1 MAGGE
6 IFVSAQIRENLA
18 RVKERIQ
25 KALVRA
31 GRENE
36 EVKIVAVSKTKPPEL
51 IRYAIE
57 SGIKDIGENRV
68 QEAIPKIEAV
78 GKDKVVWHLVGHL
91 QTNKAKKAVCY
102 FDMIQSVDSVKI
114 ARKISSYSEE
124 EGKQIP
130 VLVEVNI
137 SGESTKFG
145 IAPEKVKDFVGE
157 ISCLRGIKVKG
168 LMTIGPLTYDR
179 GAVRRAFRKMFGI
192 FDDLRRDRIEGV
204 EMEILSMG
212 MTDDF
217 EVAVEEGTTM
227 VRIGRAIFGERG

>member
-168 LMTIGPLTYDR
+168 LMTIGPLTYDK

>member
-6 IFVSAQIRENLA
+6 IFVSTQIRENLA

-25 KALVRA
+25 EALVRA

-168 LMTIGPLTYDR
+168 LMTIGPLTYDK

>member
-168 LMTIGPLTYDR
+168 LMTIGPLTYDK

-192 FDDLRRDRIEGV
+192 FDDLQRDRIEGV

>member
-1 MAGGE
+1 MTGGE
-6 IFVSAQIRENLA
+6 IFASAQIRENLA

-124 EGKQIP
+124 EGKQIS

-168 LMTIGPLTYDR
+168 LMTIGPLTYDK

>member
-6 IFVSAQIRENLA
+6 IFVSTQIRENLA

-168 LMTIGPLTYDR
+168 LMTIGPLTYDK

>member
-1 MAGGE
+1 MTGGE
-6 IFVSAQIRENLA
+6 IFASAQIRENLA

-168 LMTIGPLTYDR
+168 LMTIGPLTYDK

>member
-1 MAGGE
+1 MSGGE

-168 LMTIGPLTYDR
+168 LMTIGPLTYDK

>member
-6 IFVSAQIRENLA
+6 IFASAQIRENLA

-168 LMTIGPLTYDR
+168 LMTIGPLTYDK

>member
-91 QTNKAKKAVCY
+91 QTNKVKKAVCY

-192 FDDLRRDRIEGV
+192 FDGLRRDRIEGV

>member
-1 MAGGE
+1 MTGGE
-6 IFVSAQIRENLA
+6 IFASAQIRENLA

-102 FDMIQSVDSVKI
+102 FDMIQSVDSVRI

-168 LMTIGPLTYDR
+168 LMTIGPLTYDK